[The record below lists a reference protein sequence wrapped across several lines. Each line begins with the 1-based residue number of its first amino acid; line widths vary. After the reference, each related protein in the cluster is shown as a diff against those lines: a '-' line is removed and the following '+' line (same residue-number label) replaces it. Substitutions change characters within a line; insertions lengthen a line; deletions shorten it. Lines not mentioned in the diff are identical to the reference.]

1 MYKPNK
7 IWYYVRNPMRQ
18 EIDKIEIKEPP
29 IEELNKK
36 RSCIKRTCITGCGC
50 FVIIFIISLLLL
62 RFAIGPRTKEVRD
75 LPQYFTETI
84 PIYDAENI
92 ERITY
97 TSGKE
102 KGKYAE
108 VAAYVPKLVLSPII
122 IHFDTKYRYI
132 PRTITEREMT
142 KWEKFIAFMGE
153 PLTDS
158 RDIYKIEWIEL
169 SADKNFITEYYQ
181 KELERSGFELGV
193 LSTTREITQFTFS
206 NETQDIDG
214 LVYITDNKETQFTD
228 YISLTV
234 NIPSK

>member
-1 MYKPNK
+1 
-7 IWYYVRNPMRQ
+7 MRQ

-36 RSCIKRTCITGCGC
+36 RSCIKRTCVTGCGC
-50 FVIIFIISLLLL
+50 FVVIFIISLLLL

-75 LPQYFTETI
+75 LPLYFTQVV

-92 ERITY
+92 ERITH

-102 KGKYAE
+102 KGQYAE
-108 VAAYVPKLVLSPII
+108 IAAYVPKLVLSPLV

-132 PRTITEREMT
+132 PRTITDREMT
-142 KWEKFIAFMGE
+142 KWEKFVSFMKE
-153 PLTDS
+153 PITDD
-158 RDIYKIEWIEL
+158 REVYKIEWIEL

-181 KELERSGFELGV
+181 KELTRSGFELGV
-193 LSTTREITQFTFS
+193 ESTTREITQFTFS
-206 NETQDIDG
+206 NETQHIDG
-214 LVYITDNKETQFTD
+214 AVYITDSTDTRLTD

-234 NIPSK
+234 TIPSK

>member
-1 MYKPNK
+1 
-7 IWYYVRNPMRQ
+7 MRQ

-75 LPQYFTETI
+75 LPQDFTELI
-84 PIYDAENI
+84 PIYDKENI

-108 VAAYVPKLVLSPII
+108 FAAYVPKLVLSPLV
-122 IHFDTKYRYI
+122 IHFDSKYRYI
-132 PRTITEREMT
+132 PRTITDREMT
-142 KWEKFIAFMGE
+142 TWDKFFAFMGE
-153 PLTDS
+153 PLSDD
-158 RDIYKIEWIEL
+158 RDVYKIEWIGL
-169 SADKNFITEYYQ
+169 SADKKFIAEYYQ
-181 KELERSGFELGV
+181 KELEKKGFDLGV
-193 LSTTREITQFTFS
+193 ESSSKEITQFVFS
-206 NETQDIDG
+206 KKEKNIDG
-214 LVYITDNKETQFTD
+214 LVYIRDDTETRMTD

-234 NIPSK
+234 NIPSE